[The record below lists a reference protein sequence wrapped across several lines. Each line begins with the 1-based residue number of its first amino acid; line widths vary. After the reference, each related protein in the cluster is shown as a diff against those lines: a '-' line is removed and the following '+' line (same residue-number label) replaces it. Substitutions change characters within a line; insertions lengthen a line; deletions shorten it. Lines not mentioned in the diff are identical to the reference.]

1 RRPLVRALLER
12 ERPTVLCTQEGRF
25 RQLRELRADLDGYDW
40 IHLGRGG
47 GSRGE
52 STAILWDERRL
63 APLEYDHLWGS
74 RRPDTVASRS
84 GGSGTGGMYSWVDC
98 AAGEAGRG
106 NPWVNAHRAPRS
118 GRARRNGARLN
129 AEIVSRFRSPVIVAG
144 DFNCPP
150 ASPAHRTLTRIGL

>member
-1 RRPLVRALLER
+1 PHPWTKRRPLVRALLER

-63 APLEYDHLWGS
+63 APLEYDHLWVS
-74 RRPDTVASRS
+74 RRPDTVGSRS
-84 GGSGTGGMYSWVDC
+84 WGSRTVRMITWVHFEDLETGRDYYV
-98 AAGEAGRG
+98 
-106 NPWVNAHRAPRS
+106 VNNHLDHRS
-118 GRARRNGARLN
+118 ERARRNGARLN
-129 AEIVSRFRSPVIVAG
+129 A
-144 DFNCPP
+144 D
-150 ASPAHRTLTRIGL
+150 